1 MSERYENAK
10 KTSFFTQ
17 EELDEASERFIPR
30 TEIDRLEDLL
40 EWATKKDSIKNLK
53 ELIKNKKEDKMR
65 DEITQI
71 VDDLSDEQVKEIAR
85 EFKIDT
91 SKKSIKNICLDDEN
105 IAWYVIT
112 HY

>member
-1 MSERYENAK
+1 
-10 KTSFFTQ
+10 
-17 EELDEASERFIPR
+17 
-30 TEIDRLEDLL
+30 
-40 EWATKKDSIKNLK
+40 
-53 ELIKNKKEDKMR
+53 MR